1 MSQGRFKLSQQVKG
15 RAREDSG
22 CVVDCAEM
30 KVSLMCWY
38 GMCCWKFRSK
48 CRKCRS
54 EGRRLRS
61 GPFQAAWLLTRV
73 TVPETK
79 GRSLEDWKMLSKR
92 GWVLACLGFCTF
104 SADFFPFWFLSVSE
118 AIVLA
123 CQPKKSSLS
132 KLRLH
137 HRSALHEALIFW
149 YDHRRNSI
157 LQEIQEEAFQGRL
170 FRLKCETCP
179 LTRPVVQETVWV
191 EGTKK
196 KKPVLQ
202 FCKKGTSRERSR

>member
-1 MSQGRFKLSQQVKG
+1 MSQGRFKLSQQVKD

-38 GMCCWKFRSK
+38 GMCMDVLLKVPQVPK
-48 CRKCRS
+48 IS
-54 EGRRLRS
+54 EWGAQTQKRTIPGCLAADTCDRPRNQREVLGGLENAFKTRL
-61 GPFQAAWLLTRV
+61 
-73 TVPETK
+73 
-79 GRSLEDWKMLSKR
+79 SLGMS
-92 GWVLACLGFCTF
+92 CFCTF
-104 SADFFPFWFLSVSE
+104 FADFFPFWFLSVSA

-123 CQPKKSSLS
+123 CRPKKSSLS

-137 HRSALHEALIFW
+137 HRSVLHEALIFW
-149 YDHRRNSI
+149 YDHRINSI

-170 FRLKCETCP
+170 FRLK
-179 LTRPVVQETVWV
+179 
-191 EGTKK
+191 
-196 KKPVLQ
+196 PVLQ